1 MSNNYPAKYAGT
13 CGPFDS
19 SSHIVSLVHPMLKET
34 LTKALNWGL
43 MMSSVRTYLSR
54 IRAAHIHRGFQ
65 NDWIWLVLYFVQ
77 RTSQVPPHY
86 HDTGQMLKEKLV
98 ASPWRQEKRS
108 SGWPPALP
116 PMVPWGWSVNNL
128 LALDNFSF
136 KKLWIFAS
144 VRGQFQC
151 IKYFIGSR
159 CTTGN
164 LWSREPISGG
174 SVTDPQGAQ
183 GVGNLQIKS
192 LLGAFQECWL
202 RSIFFVSG

>member
-54 IRAAHIHRGFQ
+54 IRAAHIHKGFRMIESG
-65 NDWIWLVLYFVQ
+65 WCFIGLAAIGK
-77 RTSQVPPHY
+77 SQVPPHY

-116 PMVPWGWSVNNL
+116 PMVP
-128 LALDNFSF
+128 
-136 KKLWIFAS
+136 
-144 VRGQFQC
+144 
-151 IKYFIGSR
+151 
-159 CTTGN
+159 
-164 LWSREPISGG
+164 
-174 SVTDPQGAQ
+174 
-183 GVGNLQIKS
+183 
-192 LLGAFQECWL
+192 
-202 RSIFFVSG
+202 